1 MAVPKKIINGYE
13 FDKNTP
19 EAVVNILLRY
29 MHDMNVRIRLF
40 YGDTKTGKDWC
51 EEYDTM
57 GYVGGSTG
65 KVKIPIL
72 INNRK
77 SWGGGAILT
86 GSIVRITIDK
96 KDVYRHPK
104 YHIGKVELKPS
115 GYADVPYGVW
125 IDGKNH
131 ANFKTPIQAQKWAE
145 FIKGNTNSKS

>member
-1 MAVPKKIINGYE
+1 MEKKIIEGVE

-19 EAVVNILLRY
+19 DKVVRILLG
-29 MHDMNVRIRLF
+29 MMGTHTRIRLF
-40 YGDTKTGKDWC
+40 YGDSKTGRDWC

-57 GYVGGSTG
+57 GYVGRSTG
-65 KVKIPIL
+65 KIKIPLL
-72 INNRK
+72 INNSK
-77 SWGGGAILT
+77 SMGGGAILT

-115 GYADVPYGVW
+115 GYANVPYGVW
-125 IDGKNH
+125 IDGMNQ
-131 ANFKTPIQAQKWAE
+131 ANFKTPEKAMKWAD

>member
-19 EAVVNILLRY
+19 EDVADILLRY
-29 MHDMNVRIRLF
+29 MYDGSVRIRLF

-65 KVKIPIL
+65 KVKIPLL

-77 SWGGGAILT
+77 SSGGLAILT

-96 KDVYRHPK
+96 FEVYRHPK
-104 YHIGKVELKPS
+104 YHIGKVEVKATELPNL
-115 GYADVPYGVW
+115 PYGVW
-125 IDGKNH
+125 ISGKNY
-131 ANFKTPIQAQKWAE
+131 ANFKTLVQAQKWAE

>member
-19 EAVVNILLRY
+19 EDVVNILLRY
-29 MHDMNVRIRLF
+29 MHDRDIRIRLF

-51 EEYDTM
+51 EEYGTM

-65 KVKIPIL
+65 KVKIPLL
-72 INNRK
+72 INNRN

-104 YHIGKVELKPS
+104 YHIGKVEVKATGRTDL
-115 GYADVPYGVW
+115 PYGVW
-125 IDGKNH
+125 IGGENH
-131 ANFKTPIQAQKWAE
+131 ARFKTLIQAQKWAE

>member
-19 EAVVNILLRY
+19 EDVVNILLRY
-29 MHDMNVRIRLF
+29 MHDRSVRIRVF

-51 EEYDTM
+51 EEYNTM

-65 KVKIPIL
+65 KIKLPLL
-72 INNRK
+72 INNRN
-77 SWGGGAILT
+77 SWGGDAILT

-125 IDGKNH
+125 IGGKNY
-131 ANFKTPIQAQKWAE
+131 ANFKTPIQAQKLAE

>member
-19 EAVVNILLRY
+19 DDVVDTLLWY
-29 MHDMNVRIRLF
+29 MHDRNVRIRVF

-51 EEYDTM
+51 EEYMTM
-57 GYVGGSTG
+57 GYVSGSTG
-65 KVKIPIL
+65 TVKIPLL
-72 INNRK
+72 INNRN
-77 SWGGGAILT
+77 SWGGSPILT
-86 GSIVRITIDK
+86 GSIVRITVDK

-115 GYADVPYGVW
+115 GYANVPYGVW

>member
-1 MAVPKKIINGYE
+1 MTVPKKIINGYE

-19 EAVVNILLRY
+19 EDVVDILLRY
-29 MHDMNVRIRLF
+29 MYDTSVRIRLF

-65 KVKIPIL
+65 KVKIPLL

-77 SWGGGAILT
+77 SSGGHAILT
-86 GSIVRITIDK
+86 GSIVSITIDK
-96 KDVYRHPK
+96 FEVYRHPK
-104 YHIGKVELKPS
+104 YHIGKVEVKATELPNL
-115 GYADVPYGVW
+115 PYGVW
-125 IDGKNH
+125 ISGKNY
-131 ANFKTPIQAQKWAE
+131 ANFKTLVQAQKWAE

>member
-29 MHDMNVRIRLF
+29 MHDRSVRIRLF

-51 EEYDTM
+51 EEYMTM

-65 KVKIPIL
+65 KVKIPLL
-72 INNRK
+72 INNRN

-86 GSIVRITIDK
+86 GSIVRITVDK
-96 KDVYRHPK
+96 KDVYRHPN
-104 YHIGKVELKPS
+104 YHIGKVEVKATDLPNL
-115 GYADVPYGVW
+115 PYGVW
-125 IDGKNH
+125 IGGKNY
-131 ANFKTPIQAQKWAE
+131 ARFKTLVQAQKWAE